1 MPAINNKKNPN
12 TTSKKNTSPISVADI
27 VARRSQQAKKKAPML
42 TTEIV
47 PAGTYRSVVLAVE
60 DAHSEEGKAMADV
73 TYRFTDAVG
82 EATEARIRYPVTGYH
97 IQRLVDALID
107 AGLPEGAPLT
117 DAVGLEEEVT
127 IVYPYEGALG
137 KIKRR
142 QPATQA
148 AISAPK
154 KPVPKQ
160 VLPKKRK
167 LLIDDEEETEEIEN
181 VDEEFDDFLEEDE
194 D

>member
-1 MPAINNKKNPN
+1 MSTQNIKKN
-12 TTSKKNTSPISVADI
+12 TLTSKKTPASVADI
-27 VARRSQQAKKKAPML
+27 VARRSHQAKKKAPML

-82 EATEARIRYPVTGYH
+82 EATEACIRYPVTGYH

-137 KIKRR
+137 KINRR

-148 AISAPK
+148 VSTAAK

-160 VLPKKRK
+160 APPKNRK
-167 LLIDDEEETEEIEN
+167 ALVEVDEDEEMLE
-181 VDEEFDDFLEEDE
+181 DDDSEFDDFLEEELD
-194 D
+194 